1 MDINRIIEEGVN
13 YIITGEGQIDNQT
26 LNGKAVYSLTKKL
39 KPFDIPILLICGK
52 NLLKESEWKSLGIEN
67 VITLSEKGHSDSYCM
82 ENAKQLVE
90 VEIENYLKRIAL
102 GQ

>member
-1 MDINRIIEEGVN
+1 M
-13 YIITGEGQIDNQT
+13 
-26 LNGKAVYSLTKKL
+26 
-39 KPFDIPILLICGK
+39 
-52 NLLKESEWKSLGIEN
+52 KESEWKSLGIEN